1 MQQFDI
7 WQLKFAVEQ
16 KNVIVSGMAGFENDP
31 SVPVLSEGDRFE
43 DCKDWVWEVERQ
55 KGLVISL
62 ELKLEEKD
70 RKLAS
75 LEMKLEEK
83 DRKLDKLRHE
93 LEGYDSKYWKIRE
106 EKCKLNEDYRRLK
119 DVYEVT
125 KRENDR
131 FQAERRKEREQTKKK
146 EAVEEEEG
154 SSGGRRKE
162 N

>member
-1 MQQFDI
+1 M
-7 WQLKFAVEQ
+7 EG
-16 KNVIVSGMAGFENDP
+16 SENDP

-75 LEMKLEEK
+75 LEIKQEEK
-83 DRKLDKLRHE
+83 DRKLDKLRRE

-106 EKCKLNEDYRRLK
+106 EKCELNEDYR
-119 DVYEVT
+119 
-125 KRENDR
+125 N
-131 FQAERRKEREQTKKK
+131 QAVACACASNCLVAIRIPSCCKLHP
-146 EAVEEEEG
+146 VLMC
-154 SSGGRRKE
+154 SS
-162 N
+162 